1 MASSNRRKK
10 QNRAKAAAKQ
20 AEARRRRA
28 ATARIRVVQARLSR
42 IYDPETSAAELAT
55 LLAEHYQGV
64 PVAGWLAS
72 ALLREGSSLRRLQDA
87 AEQMLTS
94 QDAPSLT
101 ALTFA
106 AAVAGAAGDVD
117 EERRLIDQAL
127 AVDEAGDPDVRLEVI
142 DFISTSG
149 HAAEAVE
156 LLEQRLKEAP
166 DDDFAVDL
174 YGTAIEQAYA
184 TASAD
189 ETAAREHAA
198 VHRFADRTGLVAL
211 RDAVG
216 AFLDGTELGEAVRAR
231 VTEELS
237 VTDDLD
243 WSPEDR
249 VVFGEL
255 AEEIAWLT
263 VDPGQD
269 EDQTP
274 DDIRDLL
281 ADDDP
286 SGTPLRAFAASPSA
300 PAVLAGRAL
309 AWHEHIRYGLWRIDD
324 PVPAPGLRCID
335 IVSGAGR
342 YVEFPAEATAALPRW
357 TVWLGGI
364 VPVDGIW
371 RSTGAGV
378 RLSPAEA
385 DAAAESIDEA
395 ALAMVQALAGE
406 PEVPPTPIPF
416 GHAEPYGVYA
426 DDQEPVP
433 AEMASLVGKVAGAM
447 ITRIAADVHRYRATP
462 PAIANTDGDPMCL
475 ISATIAV
482 EEGTA
487 GKLAA
492 RADFDRDS
500 DEPDRVTW
508 WGALIPDGQRE
519 AMMAEA
525 MARLRAQGHRHVEA
539 PGGPQRWVRG
549 VLRVRDRE
557 ITVEVNSERRLTRL
571 LDLLREIGANP
582 VVTTDKRIDPALDF
596 AWPAGQHASP
606 GGAAAAAE
614 GWEKFWLDEK
624 VPALGGRTPRQ
635 AARGR
640 ERPYLEALLRQFEYE
655 ADLLAADGKT
665 GVDTAWLR
673 EQLDMPSYLAD

>member
-10 QNRAKAAAKQ
+10 QNRAKAAAKR

-28 ATARIRVVQARLSR
+28 ASARVRAVQRRLSR
-42 IYDPETSAAELAT
+42 IYRPETSAAELAI

-72 ALLREGSSLRRLQDA
+72 ALLREGSSLGRLQDA
-87 AEQMLTS
+87 AKLMLTC
-94 QDAPSLT
+94 QDGPSLT

-106 AAVAGAAGDVD
+106 AAVAGTAGDAE

-127 AVDEAGDPDVRLEVI
+127 AADEADDPDVRLEVI

-149 HAAEAVE
+149 HATEAVE

-166 DDDFAVDL
+166 DDDFADDL
-174 YGTAIEQAYA
+174 YGPAIERAYA

-189 ETAAREHAA
+189 ESAARERAA
-198 VHRFADRTGLVAL
+198 VRRFADRTGLVAL
-211 RDAVG
+211 RDAVST
-216 AFLDGTELGEAVRAR
+216 FLDGNELGEAVRAR

-249 VVFGEL
+249 VAFGEL
-255 AEEIAWLT
+255 AEEIALLAA
-263 VDPGQD
+263 DPGQD
-269 EDQTP
+269 EVETP
-274 DDIRDLL
+274 DDAGDLL
-281 ADDDP
+281 ADDDHP
-286 SGTPLRAFAASPSA
+286 GTPLRAFAAELST
-300 PAVLAGRAL
+300 PAALAARAL
-309 AWHEHIRYGLWRIDD
+309 AWHEHIHYGLWRIDD

-335 IVSGAGR
+335 IVSGTER
-342 YVEFPAEATAALPRW
+342 YVEFPAEASAGLPRW

-371 RSTGAGV
+371 RSTGVGV

-385 DAAAESIDEA
+385 DAAAQSIDEA
-395 ALAMVQALAGE
+395 ALAMVRALVGE

-416 GHAEPYGVYA
+416 GHAEPHGVYA
-426 DDQEPVP
+426 DDQEPVL

-475 ISATIAV
+475 ISVTIAV
-482 EEGTA
+482 EEGTV
-487 GKLAA
+487 GKLAV
-492 RADFDRDS
+492 RPDFDRGS
-500 DEPDRVTW
+500 GEPDRVTW

-525 MARLRAQGHRHVEA
+525 IAQLRAQGHRQVEA
-539 PGGPQRWVRG
+539 PEGPQRWVRA
-549 VLRVRDRE
+549 VLQVRDRE
-557 ITVEVNSERRLTRL
+557 ITVEVNSQQRLTRL
-571 LDLLREIGANP
+571 LDILRKVGANP
-582 VVTTDKRIDPALDF
+582 VVTSEKRIDPAMDF
-596 AWPAGQHASP
+596 AWPVGQRASQ

-624 VPALGGRTPRQ
+624 VPALLGRTPRQ
-635 AARGR
+635 AAHGP

-673 EQLDMPSYLAD
+673 EQLDMPSDLAD

>member
-28 ATARIRVVQARLSR
+28 TTTRVRAVQARLSR
-42 IYDPETSAAELAT
+42 IYHPETPAAELAI

-64 PVAGWLAS
+64 PVAGWLAA
-72 ALLREGSSLRRLQDA
+72 ALLREGSSLGRLQDA
-87 AEQMLTS
+87 AKLMLTS

-106 AAVAGAAGDVD
+106 AAVAGVAGNAE

-127 AVDEAGDPDVRLEVI
+127 AADEADDPDVRLEVI

-166 DDDFAVDL
+166 DDGFAVDL
-174 YGTAIEQAYA
+174 YGAAIERAHA
-184 TASAD
+184 MASAD
-189 ETAAREHAA
+189 EAAARERAA

-211 RDAVG
+211 RDAVS
-216 AFLDGTELGEAVRAR
+216 AFLDGTDFGEAVQAR
-231 VTEELS
+231 VIEELS

-249 VVFGEL
+249 VAFGKL
-255 AEEIAWLT
+255 AEEIALLT

-269 EDQTP
+269 EDETQ

-286 SGTPLRAFAASPSA
+286 SGTPLRAFAADPST
-300 PAVLAGRAL
+300 PAAL
-309 AWHEHIRYGLWRIDD
+309 AARANTWHEYAHYGLWRIDD

-335 IVSGAGR
+335 IVSGIER
-342 YVEFPAEATAALPRW
+342 YVEFPAEAAAGLPRW
-357 TVWLGGI
+357 MVWLGGI

-371 RSTGAGV
+371 RSTGVGV
-378 RLSPAEA
+378 RLSPMEA

-395 ALAMVQALAGE
+395 GLAMVQVLAGE

-416 GHAEPYGVYA
+416 GHAEPHGVYA
-426 DDQEPVP
+426 DDQEPVS
-433 AEMASLVGKVAGAM
+433 AEMASLVGKVTGAM

-462 PAIANTDGDPMCL
+462 PALANTDGDPMCL

-482 EEGTA
+482 EEGTV

-492 RADFDRDS
+492 RPDFDRDS

-508 WGALIPDGQRE
+508 WGALIPNGQRE
-519 AMMAEA
+519 TMMAEA
-525 MARLRAQGHRHVEA
+525 MAQLRAQGHKGVEA
-539 PGGPQRWVRG
+539 PEGPQRWVRG
-549 VLRVRDRE
+549 VLRVRGRE
-557 ITVEVNSERRLTRL
+557 ITVEVNSQQRLTRL
-571 LDLLREIGANP
+571 LDILRKVGADP
-582 VVTTDKRIDPALDF
+582 VVISEKRIDPALDF
-596 AWPAGQHASP
+596 AWTGQRAAQ

-640 ERPYLEALLRQFEYE
+640 ERPYLEAMLRQFEYE
-655 ADLLAADGKT
+655 ADLLAVGGQT
-665 GVDTAWLR
+665 GVHTSWLR
-673 EQLDMPSYLAD
+673 EQLDMPSGLAD

>member
-1 MASSNRRKK
+1 MATSNRRKK
-10 QNRAKAAAKQ
+10 QNRAKAAAKH

-28 ATARIRVVQARLSR
+28 ATAHIREVQARLSR
-42 IYDPETSAAELAT
+42 IYHPETSVAELAV
-55 LLAEHYQGV
+55 LLGQHYQGV
-64 PVAGWLAS
+64 PVAGWLVS
-72 ALLREGSSLRRLQDA
+72 ALLREGSSLGRLQDA
-87 AEQMLTS
+87 AKLMLTS
-94 QDAPSLT
+94 QDAASLT

-106 AAVAGAAGDVD
+106 AAVAGAAGDAE

-127 AVDEAGDPDVRLEVI
+127 AADEADDPDVRLEVI
-142 DFISTSG
+142 DFISGSG
-149 HAAEAVE
+149 YAAEAVE

-166 DDDFAVDL
+166 GDDFAVNL
-174 YGTAIEQAYA
+174 YGTAIERAYA
-184 TASAD
+184 TANAD
-189 ETAAREHAA
+189 ETAAGERAA

-211 RDAVG
+211 RDAVS

-249 VVFGEL
+249 VAFGQL
-255 AEEIAWLT
+255 AEEIALLT

-269 EDQTP
+269 EVETP
-274 DDIRDLL
+274 DDIGDLL

-286 SGTPLRAFAASPSA
+286 SGTPLRAFAADLST
-300 PAVLAGRAL
+300 PAALAARAL
-309 AWHEHIRYGLWRIDD
+309 AWDEYIHYGLWRIDD

-335 IVSGAGR
+335 IVSGTER
-342 YVEFPAEATAALPRW
+342 YVEFPAESTARLPRW

-371 RSTGAGV
+371 HSTGVGV
-378 RLSPAEA
+378 GLSPAEA

-395 ALAMVQALAGE
+395 ALAMVQALVGE
-406 PEVPPTPIPF
+406 PEVPPRPIPF
-416 GHAEPYGVYA
+416 GHAEPHGVYA
-426 DDQEPVP
+426 DDQEPVS

-447 ITRIAADVHRYRATP
+447 ITRIAADVHRYRAAP
-462 PAIANTDGDPMCL
+462 PSVANTDGDPMCL
-475 ISATIAV
+475 ISATIGVAD
-482 EEGTA
+482 GTV

-492 RADFDRDS
+492 RPDFDRDS

-508 WGALIPDGQRE
+508 WGVLIPDGQRE

-525 MARLRAQGHRHVEA
+525 MAQLRAQGHQHVEA
-539 PGGPQRWVRG
+539 PEGPQRWVRG

-557 ITVEVNSERRLTRL
+557 IAVEVNSVERLTRF
-571 LDLLREIGANP
+571 LDILRKVGADP
-582 VVTTDKRIDPALDF
+582 VVTSEKRIDPVLDV
-596 AWPAGQHASP
+596 AWPVGQRASQ

-624 VPALGGRTPRQ
+624 VPALLGRTPRQ

-655 ADLLAADGKT
+655 ADLLAADGMT
-665 GVDTAWLR
+665 GVDIAWLR
-673 EQLDMPSYLAD
+673 EQLDMPSDLAD

>member
-10 QNRAKAAAKQ
+10 QNRAKASAKQ

-28 ATARIRVVQARLSR
+28 ATAQIRAVQARLSR
-42 IYDPETSAAELAT
+42 IYHPETPAAELAI

-72 ALLREGSSLRRLQDA
+72 ALLREGSSLARLQDA
-87 AEQMLTS
+87 AKKMLTS

-106 AAVAGAAGDVD
+106 AAVAGAAGNAE
-117 EERRLIDQAL
+117 EERCLTDQAL
-127 AVDEAGDPDVRLEVI
+127 AADEAGDPDVRLEII

-149 HAAEAVE
+149 RAAEAVE
-156 LLEQRLKEAP
+156 LLEQRLKETP

-174 YGTAIEQAYA
+174 YGAAIERVYV
-184 TASAD
+184 TASTD
-189 ETAAREHAA
+189 ETAARERAA
-198 VHRFADRTGLVAL
+198 VHRFVDRTGLVVL
-211 RDAVG
+211 RAAVS

-243 WSPEDR
+243 WSAEDR
-249 VVFGEL
+249 AAFGKL
-255 AEEIAWLT
+255 AEEIALLT
-263 VDPGQD
+263 VDLGQD
-269 EDQTP
+269 EDETA
-274 DDIRDLL
+274 DDIGDPL

-286 SGTPLRAFAASPSA
+286 LGTPLRAFAADLST
-300 PAVLAGRAL
+300 PAALAARAL
-309 AWHEHIRYGLWRIDD
+309 AWHESAHYGLWRIDD

-335 IVSGAGR
+335 IVSGTER
-342 YVEFPAEATAALPRW
+342 YVEFPAEAAAGLPRW
-357 TVWLGGI
+357 MVWLGGI

-371 RSTGAGV
+371 RSTGVGV
-378 RLSPAEA
+378 RLSPTEA
-385 DAAAESIDEA
+385 DAAVESIDEA
-395 ALAMVQALAGE
+395 TLAMVQALAGE
-406 PEVPPTPIPF
+406 PEIPPTSIAF
-416 GHAEPYGVYA
+416 GHAEPHGVYA
-426 DDQEPVP
+426 DDQEPAS
-433 AEMASLVGKVAGAM
+433 AEMASLVGKVTGAM

-462 PAIANTDGDPMCL
+462 PTIANTDGDPMGL
-475 ISATIAV
+475 ISATLAV
-482 EEGTA
+482 EEGTV

-492 RADFDRDS
+492 RPDFDRDS

-525 MARLRAQGHRHVEA
+525 MAQLRSQGHKDVEA
-539 PGGPQRWVRG
+539 PEGPQRWVRG
-549 VLRVRDRE
+549 VLRIRGRE
-557 ITVEVNSERRLTRL
+557 ITIEVNSVRRLTRL
-571 LDLLREIGANP
+571 VEILREVGADP
-582 VVTTDKRIDPALDF
+582 VVTSEKRIDPAMDF
-596 AWPAGQHASP
+596 AWAAGQRASQ

-624 VPALGGRTPRQ
+624 VPALLGRTPRQ
-635 AARGR
+635 AARGP
-640 ERPYLEALLRQFEYE
+640 ERPYLEAMLRQFEYE
-655 ADLLAADGKT
+655 SDLLSADGNT

-673 EQLDMPSYLAD
+673 EQLGMPSILTD

>member
-10 QNRAKAAAKQ
+10 QNRAKAAAKH

-28 ATARIRVVQARLSR
+28 ATARTRAVQARLSR
-42 IYDPETSAAELAT
+42 IYDPGTSAAELAI

-64 PVAGWLAS
+64 PVAGWLAA
-72 ALLREGSSLRRLQDA
+72 ALLREGSSLARLQDA
-87 AEQMLTS
+87 AKVMLS
-94 QDAPSLT
+94 GQEAPSLT

-106 AAVAGAAGDVD
+106 AAVAGAARNAG
-117 EERRLIDQAL
+117 EERRLIGQAL
-127 AVDEAGDPDVRLEVI
+127 AAVEAGDPDVRLEVV

-174 YGTAIEQAYA
+174 YGAAIERAYA
-184 TASAD
+184 TACAD
-189 ETAAREHAA
+189 ETAARERAA
-198 VHRFADRTGLVAL
+198 VDRFTDRAGLVAL
-211 RDAVG
+211 KDAVS

-243 WSPEDR
+243 WSPEDG
-249 VVFGEL
+249 VAFGKL
-255 AEEIAWLT
+255 AEEIALLT
-263 VDPGQD
+263 VDPGQG
-269 EDQTP
+269 EGETP
-274 DDIRDLL
+274 GDIGDLL

-286 SGTPLRAFAASPSA
+286 GTPLRAFAADLST
-300 PAVLAGRAL
+300 PAALAARAL
-309 AWHEHIRYGLWRIDD
+309 AWHEHIHYGLWRIDD

-335 IVSGAGR
+335 IVSGTER
-342 YVEFPAEATAALPRW
+342 YVEFPTEATTGLPRW

-371 RSTGAGV
+371 RSTGVGV
-378 RLSPAEA
+378 RLSPTEA
-385 DAAAESIDEA
+385 DAAAESVDEA
-395 ALAMVQALAGE
+395 ALAMLHALAGE
-406 PEVPPTPIPF
+406 PDVPPAPIPF
-416 GHAEPYGVYA
+416 GHAEPHGVYA
-426 DDQEPVP
+426 DDQEPVS
-433 AEMASLVGKVAGAM
+433 AEMVSLMGKVAGAM
-447 ITRIAADVHRYRATP
+447 ITGIAADVHRYRATP

-482 EEGTA
+482 EEGTS

-492 RADFDRDS
+492 RPDFDRDS

-519 AMMAEA
+519 AMMADA
-525 MARLRAQGHRHVEA
+525 MAQLRAQGHQDVEA
-539 PGGPQRWVRG
+539 PDGPQRWVRG
-549 VLRVRDRE
+549 VLRIRGRE
-557 ITVEVNSERRLTRL
+557 ITVEVNSQQRLTRL
-571 LDLLREIGANP
+571 LDILRKIGGNP
-582 VVTTDKRIDPALDF
+582 VVTSEKRIDPAVDF
-596 AWPAGQHASP
+596 AWPVGQRASQ
-606 GGAAAAAE
+606 GGTAAAAE

-624 VPALGGRTPRQ
+624 VPALFGRTPRQ

-640 ERPYLEALLRQFEYE
+640 ERPYLEAMLRQFEYE
-655 ADLLAADGKT
+655 ADLLAVDGKT

-673 EQLDMPSYLAD
+673 EQLDMPSDLAD

>member
-10 QNRAKAAAKQ
+10 QNRAKAAAKH

-28 ATARIRVVQARLSR
+28 ATARIRAVQARLSR
-42 IYDPETSAAELAT
+42 IYDPGTSAAELAV

-72 ALLREGSSLRRLQDA
+72 ALLREGSSLGRLQDA
-87 AEQMLTS
+87 AKLMLTGQGAS
-94 QDAPSLT
+94 SLT

-106 AAVAGAAGDVD
+106 AAVAGAAGDAG

-127 AVDEAGDPDVRLEVI
+127 AAAEAGDPDVRLEVI

-156 LLEQRLKEAP
+156 LLEPRLKEAP
-166 DDDFAVDL
+166 DDGWAGDL
-174 YGTAIEQAYA
+174 YGAAIERAYA
-184 TASAD
+184 AACAD
-189 ETAAREHAA
+189 ETAARERAA

-211 RDAVG
+211 RDAVS

-249 VVFGEL
+249 VAFGKL
-255 AEEIAWLT
+255 AEEMAWLT
-263 VDPGQD
+263 VDSGQD
-269 EDQTP
+269 EDETP
-274 DDIRDLL
+274 DDIGDLL
-281 ADDDP
+281 ADDD
-286 SGTPLRAFAASPSA
+286 SAGTPLRAFAADPST
-300 PAVLAGRAL
+300 PAVLAARAL
-309 AWHEHIRYGLWRIDD
+309 AWHEHIQYGLWRIDD
-324 PVPAPGLRCID
+324 PVPAPGLRCTD
-335 IVSGAGR
+335 IVSGTER
-342 YVEFPAEATAALPRW
+342 YVEFPPEATAGLPRW
-357 TVWLGGI
+357 TVWLGGM

-371 RSTGAGV
+371 RSAGVGV

-385 DAAAESIDEA
+385 DAAAESINEA
-395 ALAMVQALAGE
+395 ALAMLQALAGE

-416 GHAEPYGVYA
+416 GHAEPHGVYA
-426 DDQEPVP
+426 DDQEPVS
-433 AEMASLVGKVAGAM
+433 AEMASLMGKVAGAM

-475 ISATIAV
+475 ITATIAV
-482 EEGTA
+482 DEGTV

-492 RADFDRDS
+492 RPDFDSDS
-500 DEPDRVTW
+500 GEPDRVTW

-525 MARLRAQGHRHVEA
+525 MAQLRAQGHQQVEA
-539 PGGPQRWVRG
+539 PAGPQRWVRG

-557 ITVEVNSERRLTRL
+557 ITVEVNSQQRLTRL
-571 LDLLREIGANP
+571 LGILRKVGADP
-582 VVTTDKRIDPALDF
+582 VVTSEKRIDPAQDF
-596 AWPAGQHASP
+596 AWPAGQRAAQ
-606 GGAAAAAE
+606 GGAAPAAE

-624 VPALGGRTPRQ
+624 VPALLGRTPRQ

-640 ERPYLEALLRQFEYE
+640 ERPYLEAMLRQFEYE
-655 ADLLAADGKT
+655 TGLLAVEGKT

-673 EQLDMPSYLAD
+673 DQLDMPSDLAD

>member
-10 QNRAKAAAKQ
+10 QNRAKAAAKH

-28 ATARIRVVQARLSR
+28 ATARIRAAQARLSR
-42 IYDPETSAAELAT
+42 IYHPGTSAAELAI
-55 LLAEHYQGV
+55 LLAEHYRGV

-72 ALLREGSSLRRLQDA
+72 ALLREGSSLARLQDA
-87 AEQMLTS
+87 ANLMLTG
-94 QDAPSLT
+94 QDTPSLT

-106 AAVAGAAGDVD
+106 AAVAGAAGDAG

-127 AVDEAGDPDVRLEVI
+127 AADEAGDPDVRLEVI

-156 LLEQRLKEAP
+156 LLEPRLKEAP
-166 DDDFAVDL
+166 DDGWAGDL
-174 YGTAIEQAYA
+174 YGAAIERAYA
-184 TASAD
+184 AACAD
-189 ETAAREHAA
+189 ETAARERAA
-198 VHRFADRTGLVAL
+198 VRRFADRTGLVAV
-211 RDAVG
+211 RDAVS
-216 AFLDGTELGEAVRAR
+216 AFLDDTELGEAVRAR

-243 WSPEDR
+243 WSAEDR
-249 VVFGEL
+249 VGFGEL

-263 VDPGQD
+263 ADPGQD
-269 EDQTP
+269 EVETP
-274 DDIRDLL
+274 DDIGDLL

-286 SGTPLRAFAASPSA
+286 AGTPLRAFAADPST
-300 PAVLAGRAL
+300 PAALAARAL
-309 AWHEHIRYGLWRIDD
+309 AWHEHIHYGLWRIDE
-324 PVPAPGLRCID
+324 PVPAPGLRCTD
-335 IVSGAGR
+335 IVSGTER
-342 YVEFPAEATAALPRW
+342 YVEFPAEATAGLPRW
-357 TVWLGGI
+357 TVWLGGM

-371 RSTGAGV
+371 RSTGVGV

-385 DAAAESIDEA
+385 DAAGQSIDEA
-395 ALAMVQALAGE
+395 TLAMVQALAGE

-416 GHAEPYGVYA
+416 GHAEPLGVYA
-426 DDQEPVP
+426 DDQEPVS
-433 AEMASLVGKVAGAM
+433 AEMASLMGKVAGAM
-447 ITRIAADVHRYRATP
+447 ITRIVADVHRYRATP

-475 ISATIAV
+475 ITATIAV

-492 RADFDRDS
+492 RPDFDSDS

-525 MARLRAQGHRHVEA
+525 MAQLRAQGHQDVEA
-539 PGGPQRWVRG
+539 PAGPQRWVRG
-549 VLRVRDRE
+549 VLRIRGRE
-557 ITVEVNSERRLTRL
+557 VTVEVNSQQRLTRL
-571 LDLLREIGANP
+571 LGILRKVGADP
-582 VVTTDKRIDPALDF
+582 VVTSEKRIDPAMDF
-596 AWPAGQHASP
+596 AWASGQRASE

-624 VPALGGRTPRQ
+624 VPALFGRTPRQ

-640 ERPYLEALLRQFEYE
+640 ERPYLEAMLRQFEYE
-655 ADLLAADGKT
+655 AGLLAVDGKT
-665 GVDTAWLR
+665 GIDAAWLR
-673 EQLDMPSYLAD
+673 EQLDMPSDLAD

>member
-10 QNRAKAAAKQ
+10 QNRAKAAAKH

-42 IYDPETSAAELAT
+42 IYHPETSAAELAI
-55 LLAEHYQGV
+55 LLDEHYQGV

-72 ALLREGSSLRRLQDA
+72 ALLREGSSLARLQDA
-87 AEQMLTS
+87 AKLMLTS
-94 QDAPSLT
+94 EDAPSLT

-106 AAVAGAAGDVD
+106 AAVAGAAGDAE

-127 AVDEAGDPDVRLEVI
+127 AADEADDPDVKLEVI

-156 LLEQRLKEAP
+156 LLEPRLKEAP
-166 DDDFAVDL
+166 DDDFADDL
-174 YGTAIEQAYA
+174 YGVAIERAYA

-189 ETAAREHAA
+189 KSAARERAA
-198 VHRFADRTGLVAL
+198 VHRFTNRTGLVAL
-211 RDAVG
+211 RDAIS
-216 AFLDGTELGEAVRAR
+216 AFLDGTDLGEAVRAR

-249 VVFGEL
+249 VTFGEL
-255 AEEIAWLT
+255 AEEIALLT
-263 VDPGQD
+263 VDPGQG
-269 EDQTP
+269 EVETP
-274 DDIRDLL
+274 DDTGDLL

-286 SGTPLRAFAASPSA
+286 SGTPLRAFAAD
-300 PAVLAGRAL
+300 PATPAALAAKAL
-309 AWHEHIRYGLWRIDD
+309 AWHEHIHYGLWRIDD
-324 PVPAPGLRCID
+324 PVPAPGLRCVD
-335 IVSGAGR
+335 IVSGTER
-342 YVEFPAEATAALPRW
+342 YVEFPAEATAGLPRW

-364 VPVDGIW
+364 APVDGIW
-371 RSTGAGV
+371 RSTGVGV
-378 RLSPAEA
+378 RLSPTEA
-385 DAAAESIDEA
+385 DAAAQSIDEA
-395 ALAMVQALAGE
+395 ALAMVQALVGE
-406 PEVPPTPIPF
+406 PEVAPMAIPF
-416 GHAEPYGVYA
+416 GYAEPHGVYA
-426 DDQEPVP
+426 DDQEPVS

-462 PAIANTDGDPMCL
+462 PAITNTDGDPMCL

-482 EEGTA
+482 EDGTV

-492 RADFDRDS
+492 RPDFDLDT

-525 MARLRAQGHRHVEA
+525 MAQLRAQGHRHVEA
-539 PGGPQRWVRG
+539 PEGPQRWVRG
-549 VLRVRDRE
+549 VLRARGRE
-557 ITVEVNSERRLTRL
+557 ITVEVNSQQRLTRL
-571 LDLLREIGANP
+571 FDILRKVGANP
-582 VVTTDKRIDPALDF
+582 VVTSEKRIDPAMDF
-596 AWPAGQHASP
+596 AWAAGQRASH

-624 VPALGGRTPRQ
+624 VPALLGRTPRQ
-635 AARGR
+635 AARGP
-640 ERPYLEALLRQFEYE
+640 ERPYLEAMLRQFEYE

-665 GVDTAWLR
+665 GLDTAWLR
-673 EQLDMPSYLAD
+673 EQLDMPGDLAD